1 MTIHPAESMTHRI
14 TPHPVLL
21 PMGEGTP
28 ELSAA
33 EILAFPLPWGEGQGE
48 GRFAWAYAPPRA
60 TRARL
65 A

>member
-1 MTIHPAESMTHRI
+1 MSVNFTVVGYTKRT

-33 EILAFPLPWGEGQGE
+33 GFLAFPLPLGEGQGE
-48 GRFAWAYAPPRA
+48 G
-60 TRARL
+60 
-65 A
+65 